1 MSVCHPSENMNLCSR
16 FLLLFTCQPVLIRKT
31 SEYISWTCGSVLMF
45 MFIVKWWPLVAIR
58 SVTLHQLHNVVGLG
72 FTWHLFQHKIILTQG
87 KQSNQVLRKPD
98 DNNLQKKKK
107 AYSTLSV
114 FMIDETNWLCFYV
127 ADPDTF
133 LASHRWRSVI
143 HVRSLKS
150 DSLHTSSSQWLHE
163 VTGLRQTSHHWVL
176 LTYFN
181 LIHEIFLKL
190 TKVFSCLSINM

>member
-58 SVTLHQLHNVVGLG
+58 SVNLHQLHNVVGLG

-107 AYSTLSV
+107 LIAR
-114 FMIDETNWLCFYV
+114 
-127 ADPDTF
+127 F
-133 LASHRWRSVI
+133 LFSW
-143 HVRSLKS
+143 
-150 DSLHTSSSQWLHE
+150 
-163 VTGLRQTSHHWVL
+163 
-176 LTYFN
+176 
-181 LIHEIFLKL
+181 L
-190 TKVFSCLSINM
+190 TKPTDCFTLFLCGGPWHLSSVTQVKVSHSRPLLKIRQFAHL